1 MLNNTYN
8 ILELIGEGNFGK
20 IYKGSNKLTNELVA
34 IKVEPIQKQLKL
46 LLNESKIYYL
56 LKNTEGIPIL
66 KWFGKDN
73 NNYYLITELLGFS
86 LNDVLNHSLTLSIII
101 ELSIQMLQRIE
112 SFHTIGLIHR
122 DIKPDNFLFGLN
134 DNKNKLYLIDYGLS
148 KSYIKNDVHISYDK
162 NKNIIGTPNYISLH
176 IHNNSTASRRDDI
189 ESWIYVM
196 MELMNINTWKIY
208 DYYKTPELFI
218 QTKTNCIS
226 QNIPAF
232 IKELLIY
239 TRNLSFTDT
248 PNYELLYT
256 ILSNNIL

>member
-1 MLNNTYN
+1 
-8 ILELIGEGNFGK
+8 
-20 IYKGSNKLTNELVA
+20 
-34 IKVEPIQKQLKL
+34 
-46 LLNESKIYYL
+46 
-56 LKNTEGIPIL
+56 
-66 KWFGKDN
+66 
-73 NNYYLITELLGFS
+73 
-86 LNDVLNHSLTLSIII
+86 
-101 ELSIQMLQRIE
+101 
-112 SFHTIGLIHR
+112 
-122 DIKPDNFLFGLN
+122 
-134 DNKNKLYLIDYGLS
+134 LYLIDYGLS

-226 QNIPAF
+226 QNIPTF